1 MSRPLA
7 ARARMADSR
16 PAPGPFTFTS
26 TERTPCSCASCA
38 AFCAATCAAKGVPLR
53 EPLNPIRPALDQERV
68 LPIGSEMATMVL
80 LNDATIDATP
90 CGTFFFSFFF
100 VPARR
105 APCFGARAVAIS
117 SSLAVGRSPLA
128 VGRNLL
134 GQRPTANSQ
143 LFLRRFLLAGDSAL
157 ARSLAGAGVGVRALS
172 ARGKAAAV
180 AHAAVAVDLHQ
191 PLDVEADVL
200 AEIALHFP
208 LIGDDL
214 ADLAH
219 VILGEVLDARVA
231 ADTRLGQD
239 GIRPRAAD
247 AKNISEPDF
256 NSLVEGQIYACDA
269 CH

>member
-105 APCFGARAVAIS
+105 APCFGARAVAMCS
-117 SSLAVGRSPLA
+117 
-128 VGRNLL
+128 
-134 GQRPTANSQ
+134 
-143 LFLRRFLLAGDSAL
+143 FLLEILRFAQDDDYVVISWWLSSCRRWRPCAVLCGCARWCGSAVRGWGD
-157 ARSLAGAGVGVRALS
+157 
-172 ARGKAAAV
+172 RG
-180 AHAAVAVDLHQ
+180 
-191 PLDVEADVL
+191 
-200 AEIALHFP
+200 
-208 LIGDDL
+208 G
-214 ADLAH
+214 
-219 VILGEVLDARVA
+219 G
-231 ADTRLGQD
+231 
-239 GIRPRAAD
+239 
-247 AKNISEPDF
+247 
-256 NSLVEGQIYACDA
+256 
-269 CH
+269 